1 MTGLQPFQAFQLT
14 DLERQQA
21 ETGKPYLEFLRRRGL
36 SMGIY
41 ALPREGTDEQHPHA
55 SDEVYVVVSG
65 KAKLRV
71 EGDVHEVGE
80 GSVVSVDQ
88 GVDHQFVD
96 VSDDLRVL
104 VLFAPPDT
112 PDDE

>member
-1 MTGLQPFQAFQLT
+1 M
-14 DLERQQA
+14 
-21 ETGKPYLEFLRRRGL
+21 
-36 SMGIY
+36 
-41 ALPREGTDEQHPHA
+41 
-55 SDEVYVVVSG
+55 VSG